1 MFWLKY
7 HWSRCFDI
15 VASLGMVALVIGFGA
30 ESLIE
35 DVITGL
41 FMIAENQYNVNDIV
55 EVNGLRVLS

>member
-1 MFWLKY
+1 M
-7 HWSRCFDI
+7 
-15 VASLGMVALVIGFGA
+15 GALVIGFGV

>member
-1 MFWLKY
+1 MFRLKH
-7 HWSRCFDI
+7 HWDRCFDI
-15 VASLGMVALVIGFGA
+15 VASLGIVALVIGFGA